1 MTGNNILKGRSE
13 LLATF
18 CFLFFFFSQKKG
30 NRKNMVIKFLPG
42 PKLRLLAGWVD

>member
-18 CFLFFFFSQKKG
+18 CFLFFFSQKKG
-30 NRKNMVIKFLPG
+30 NRKNMVIKFLPV
-42 PKLRLLAGWVD
+42 PKLGLLAGWVD